1 MDLSTLLK
9 KLKPILG
16 EKETRRAW
24 EQLQLADPKTTK
36 LLEFSLRRRLAEAT
50 GTSFEEREIL
60 LEPIPAHKAA
70 GEVRLGTVCYGRQSL
85 HSFAL
90 RPGELIQHLAIFGR
104 SGAGKTNVAFLLLRE
119 LSRLRIP
126 FLVFDW
132 KKNYRD
138 LIRLPSFHDLVVYT
152 VGRDEAPFFF
162 NPLSPP
168 NGVAPREWLKKLIE
182 IMQHAYFLGEGVAF
196 VLQEALDKLYRE
208 FGIYED
214 SGHWPT
220 LRDLLTSLRARK
232 VKGREASWMESVLR
246 AVGVLCFGAMDWVLN
261 SGARVA
267 MEEVLG
273 QKAVLEL
280 DALTNSDKTFL
291 IETLLLWIHHHRMTE
306 PGRERLKHVLLIE
319 EAHHVLLK
327 KKQELTGAEAVT
339 DVILREVREFG
350 QAIVLLDQLP
360 SLISRPALEN
370 TYTTIAMNLKEKG
383 DVTAAA
389 KAMLLESDEA
399 RYLGRL
405 PVGSAIVKLQARWV
419 KPFLVRFPLFPIRK
433 GVVTDQQVRDRFQE
447 SLSPEETARM
457 MKATTDAMV
466 RLAQGV
472 IAKGERAAGR
482 GQLRGEEASR
492 ETVSEGELEF
502 LRDVDEHPVSPVT
515 ERYARVG
522 LSPKQGT
529 SLVSQLINRE
539 LLSAATIPIPG
550 SHVKLLDLTPEG
562 RRQTGFPEPPDRHG
576 GPEHR
581 YWVETIAHDLDKA
594 GVQIQKEAP
603 LGEGKTVDILV
614 TRGDKR
620 IGIEVETGKS
630 DWKANA
636 RKCLDAGLDEVILAG
651 TRASVCRGIERNLS
665 AALRRTV
672 QVTPPQE
679 VHLAVAGNSIR

>member
-1 MDLSTLLK
+1 MDLSTLLQ

-24 EQLQLADPKTTK
+24 EQLQLADPKTAK

-60 LEPIPAHKAA
+60 LEPIPARKA
-70 GEVRLGTVCYGRQSL
+70 GGQIQLGSVCYGRQER
-85 HSFAL
+85 HPFAL

-138 LIRLPSFHDLVVYT
+138 LIRLMGFRDMVVYT
-152 VGRDEAPFFF
+152 VGRDQAPFFF
-162 NPLSPP
+162 NPLIPP
-168 NGVAPREWLKKLIE
+168 HGVAPREWLKKLIE

-196 VLQEALDKLYRE
+196 VLQEALDQLYRD
-208 FGIYED
+208 FGIYEG

-267 MEEVLG
+267 MENVLR

-389 KAMLLESDEA
+389 KAMLLESDET

-433 GVVTDQQVRDRFQE
+433 GVVTDKQVRDRFQE
-447 SLSPEETARM
+447 SLSPEDTARM

-472 IAKGERAAGR
+472 IAKGESAGGK
-482 GQLRGEEASR
+482 GQENTGGVKE
-492 ETVSEGELEF
+492 VSEGELEL
-502 LRDVDEHPVSPVT
+502 LRDVAHHPVSPVT
-515 ERYARVG
+515 ERYARLG

-529 SLVSQLINRE
+529 QLVSRLVDCK
-539 LLSAATIPIPG
+539 LVTAVTVPIPG
-550 SHVKLLDLTPEG
+550 SHVKLLDLTLEG
-562 RRQTGFPEPPDRHG
+562 RRILGLPEPTDRHG
-576 GPEHR
+576 SLEHR
-581 YWVETIAHDLDKA
+581 YWVETIAHELEEA
-594 GVQIQKEAP
+594 GLRVQKEAP
-603 LGEGKTVDILV
+603 LGEGRAVDLLV
-614 TRGDKR
+614 TVGNKR

-630 DWKANA
+630 DWRANA
-636 RKCLDAGLDEVILAG
+636 RKCMDAGLDQVILAG
-651 TRASVCRGIERNLS
+651 TRASVCRRIESSLT
-665 AALRRTV
+665 A
-672 QVTPPQE
+672 TPQKKVLVAPPWD
-679 VHLAVAGNSIR
+679 VPRMIITAVP